1 MNPDAKVKMN
11 DIQVGSV
18 AAIDQ
23 RPDGSAALHLAMNR
37 SELHL
42 IPSNVK
48 VDIASSTV
56 FGAKFVQLT
65 PPTDPSTVSMRA
77 GQVIEGE
84 HVTVEINTIFEQ
96 LTSLLSTIQPEKLN
110 QTLTALSSAFSG
122 RGQTIGHAIS
132 DLHATLVELDPS
144 LQNLSHD
151 IATAPTV
158 LNTYADV
165 AADLLKITDRFTS
178 ISRTIVEEQHDLD
191 ELLVSVI
198 GFGDIGNDVLTT
210 NHRPLTDVLHLLAPV
225 TDLTREYDQAIYCA
239 LAGAIPLAMVAPPR
253 VPGAEVSASFRWG
266 ADPYRYPSD
275 LPKVAATGGPQCLG
289 LPDFPSRRGHR
300 TSSPM
305 SAPTRGNTAMR
316 GYGSTRRASRSS
328 CWAIPST
335 GRPAIRRRLVCRD
348 DPHLARPAEIRRVC
362 GDHGA
367 AHRRVVR
374 RLRRVPR
381 WRLGHL
387 LSGVQRRFRPANR
400 RLRACGGNSGRHCH
414 RRGTAPGSE
423 DGRRLRGGPHRR
435 ADNGHPRG
443 GALPQPRRRPLP

>member
-1 MNPDAKVKMN
+1 MSDASISNSSDQRTTLTSELGPRPAHESEAASAATPVAARAGRDFGARSYVRPLTGLASVVAVVVIIALAVAMFRGDFSQTVPITVISDRAGLVMNPDAKVKMN

-65 PPTDPSTVSMRA
+65 PPTDPSPVSMRA

-158 LNTYADV
+158 LNTYADA

-178 ISRTIVEEQHDLD
+178 ISRTIVEEQHGLD
-191 ELLVSVI
+191 ELLVSVM

-239 LAGAIPLAMVAPPR
+239 LAGVIPLAMVAPPR
-253 VPGAEVSASFRWG
+253 VPGAEVSASFRGGQTLTAIHRTCRRWPPQ
-266 ADPYRYPSD
+266 ADRN
-275 LPKVAATGGPQCLG
+275 AWAC
-289 LPDFPSRRGHR
+289 PDFPSRRGHR

-316 GYGSTRRASRSS
+316 GYGSTRRASRNS

-335 GRPAIRRRLVCRD
+335 GRPATPRRLVCRD
-348 DPHLARPAEIRRVC
+348 DSYVARPC
-362 GDHGA
+362 
-367 AHRRVVR
+367 
-374 RLRRVPR
+374 
-381 WRLGHL
+381 
-387 LSGVQRRFRPANR
+387 
-400 RLRACGGNSGRHCH
+400 
-414 RRGTAPGSE
+414 
-423 DGRRLRGGPHRR
+423 
-435 ADNGHPRG
+435 
-443 GALPQPRRRPLP
+443 